1 MNELLSLIYFTFN
14 QDEVKEN
21 LENAEA
27 DSFYCFSILMGEVKD
42 GFIKSLDASESGI
55 KRGIKKLNSLLRIVD
70 PELWN
75 HLENVGVDPQFYGL
89 RWLLLLLTQEFE
101 LVDVLRI
108 WDSLLCPENKLD
120 FLYFLCVAIT
130 IILKPE
136 LMNEDFAVC
145 LQRLQR
151 IGSLS
156 EKN

>member
-1 MNELLSLIYFTFN
+1 LDHSTQTNFPNIY
-14 QDEVKEN
+14 
-21 LENAEA
+21 
-27 DSFYCFSILMGEVKD
+27 
-42 GFIKSLDASESGI
+42 
-55 KRGIKKLNSLLRIVD
+55 
-70 PELWN
+70 
-75 HLENVGVDPQFYGL
+75 QFPL
-89 RWLLLLLTQEFE
+89 LLLLLTQEFE

-151 IGSLS
+151 IGNLS
-156 EKN
+156 VKEIIDEAWKLFKNKTIAQKFLAT